1 MPIMRPIP
9 SQRTVAPS
17 PKKAKAPAE
26 LAVKQE
32 DEDDEEKFREM
43 FAVWDLRK
51 QGKALQTPKKKE
63 VISLGMLIVLS
74 KWGSNVY

>member
-1 MPIMRPIP
+1 MPIVRPVS

-26 LAVKQE
+26 PSVKQE
-32 DEDDEEKFREM
+32 DDGDDEEKFREM

-63 VISLGMLIVLS
+63 VISLGMVPVLS
-74 KWGSNVY
+74 K